1 MNNIESIL
9 KTYTYED
16 GCIQRVQSVKL
27 PGWDSLDFVYPKPS
41 EKAFDQV
48 CDLYE
53 KFIVPKA
60 PYLFGTLVFFSLPE
74 DMKMPF
80 PYETE
85 WGITTDKETA
95 AVLSLRKYIRGSRF
109 EPSDE
114 KGKAFVDELKE
125 RGFLRIIKGT
135 RPFHCRVLCISNK
148 LGHLSSRKDEY
159 RFLSNAGFFTMDMFD
174 IGSPY
179 DIIGRPIG
187 LRIKNG
193 ICLDPPLFEREALF
207 VMQDGSVKIE
217 RPRLSDLNFEIDGK
231 TFIPDINAKLFERPN
246 RRWTDGKGVDLAIIG
261 TKVIAVSDHKKI
273 IIPSAGFVLQIPNDG
288 LTDISKLAG
297 KDVIYHGFEYVKFGI
312 QAGNSAVI
320 NGDEVKGFR
329 SYFSNIRNPFAL
341 PIPPSLYPRNYEKD
355 RAPRMAL
362 GCDKDGRPVIVWAE
376 GPGKFDDLKE
386 ASKGLFSCGA
396 SLSEMAHICSDM
408 GLLNAVNLDGGGSA
422 QILLEG
428 ERKLLISDRHKEDNS
443 EYERTIPAGLSVI

>member
-1 MNNIESIL
+1 MNDIEDNL
-9 KTYTYED
+9 KTYTYKD
-16 GCIQRVQSVKL
+16 GSIQRVRSVKL
-27 PGWDSLDFVYPKPS
+27 PDWDSLDFVYPKPS

-53 KFIVPKA
+53 KFIIPKA
-60 PYLFGTLVFFSLPE
+60 PYLFGTLVFFSLPY

-80 PYETE
+80 PFDTIYGTVS
-85 WGITTDKETA
+85 DKEVATSIA
-95 AVLSLRKYIRGSRF
+95 LRQYIKGSRF

-114 KGKAFVDELKE
+114 KGKAFVDELKK
-125 RGFLRIIKGT
+125 RGLLRIIKGT

-148 LGHLSSRKDEY
+148 LGHLSSKKDEY

-179 DIIGRPIG
+179 DIIGKPIG
-187 LRIKNG
+187 LRIKDG
-193 ICLDPPLFEREALF
+193 VCLDPPLFEREALF
-207 VMQDGSVKIE
+207 VMPDGSVKIE
-217 RPRLSDLNFEIDGK
+217 RPKLSDLSFEIDGK
-231 TFIPDINAKLFERPN
+231 IFTPGVNAKLFERSK
-246 RRWTDGKGVDLAIIG
+246 RRWTDGKGIDLAIIG

-273 IIPSAGFVLQIPNDG
+273 IIPSAGFVLQIQKNY
-288 LTDISKLAG
+288 LKDISNLAG
-297 KDVIYHGFEYVKFGI
+297 KDVIYHGLEDVKFGI

-329 SYFSNIRNPFAL
+329 SYFSNIRNPIAL

-386 ASKGLFSCGA
+386 ASKGNFSCGT
-396 SLSEMAHICSDM
+396 SLSEMAHICSDL
-408 GLLNAVNLDGGGSA
+408 GLINAVNLDGGGSA
-422 QILLEG
+422 QILLSG

-443 EYERTIPAGLSVI
+443 EYERTIPVGLSVI